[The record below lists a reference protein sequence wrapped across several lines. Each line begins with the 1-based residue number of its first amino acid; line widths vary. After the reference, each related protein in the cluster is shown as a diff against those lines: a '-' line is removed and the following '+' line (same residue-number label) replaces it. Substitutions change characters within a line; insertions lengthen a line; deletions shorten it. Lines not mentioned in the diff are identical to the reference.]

1 MQVNKWIGISSGC
14 ALLSAATASAE
25 NNQIIIW
32 KICFRNDLRL
42 MENFIAKFKGMR
54 HVG

>member
-14 ALLSAATASAE
+14 ALLLAAIASDE
-25 NNQIIIW
+25 NNYIISW

-42 MENFIAKFKGMR
+42 MEKFIAKFKGMR
-54 HVG
+54 HIG